1 MLPGLLEK
9 GSITTVSDLG
19 SENTQYVDRR
29 SVAPEEPE
37 SKPEVICA
45 AGQRPA

>member
-9 GSITTVSDLG
+9 DRVTAISDLG

-37 SKPEVICA
+37 SKPGVICA
-45 AGQRPA
+45 ARQSLA

>member
-9 GSITTVSDLG
+9 GRVTTISDLG
-19 SENTQYVDRR
+19 SENTQNVNRR

-37 SKPEVICA
+37 NKPEVICA